1 MSILNGPRL
10 NFWGGISTDVSV
22 PNNSP
27 TLPNGIATSL
37 ELFDLTTSTVADQA
51 KTYSD
56 EHLYQLINA
65 PDPRIGPNSRYTAGG
80 WNHYGEHL
88 SLIHI

>member
-27 TLPNGIATSL
+27 TLPDGIESSL
-37 ELFDLTTSTVADQA
+37 DLFDLTTSTVAEQA
-51 KTYSD
+51 RTYSD
-56 EHLYQLINA
+56 DRLFELINA
-65 PDPRIGPNSRYTAGG
+65 PDPRIEDRKSVV
-80 WNHYGEHL
+80 
-88 SLIHI
+88 